1 MPRLPGRDFNL
12 LLSVAR
18 IIPEERS
25 GSSTVGWVGGMDLI
39 AGNIAEVAAALSLVE
54 KKQTAVLVYYLKG
67 IMSTIRVRNG
77 HLGAEVG
84 RY

>member
-1 MPRLPGRDFNL
+1 
-12 LLSVAR
+12 
-18 IIPEERS
+18 
-25 GSSTVGWVGGMDLI
+25 MDLI

>member
-1 MPRLPGRDFNL
+1 M
-12 LLSVAR
+12 
-18 IIPEERS
+18 
-25 GSSTVGWVGGMDLI
+25 
-39 AGNIAEVAAALSLVE
+39 AAALSLVE
-54 KKQTAVLVYYLKG
+54 KKKKQTAVLVYYLKG